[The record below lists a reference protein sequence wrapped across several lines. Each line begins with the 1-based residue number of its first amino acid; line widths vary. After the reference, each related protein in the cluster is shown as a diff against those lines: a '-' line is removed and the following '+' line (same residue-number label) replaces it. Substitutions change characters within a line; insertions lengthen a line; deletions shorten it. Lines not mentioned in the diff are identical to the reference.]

1 MLVFRGISP
10 CFYDLSKSFFSPYIS
25 TGASFAGSIWRHRPY
40 LGFLEITAKRQEFGA
55 FLFLG

>member
-1 MLVFRGISP
+1 MLVFRGISR
-10 CFYDLSKSFFSPYIS
+10 CFYDVCKSFFSRYIS

-40 LGFLEITAKRQEFGA
+40 LGLVEITAKRQEFGA